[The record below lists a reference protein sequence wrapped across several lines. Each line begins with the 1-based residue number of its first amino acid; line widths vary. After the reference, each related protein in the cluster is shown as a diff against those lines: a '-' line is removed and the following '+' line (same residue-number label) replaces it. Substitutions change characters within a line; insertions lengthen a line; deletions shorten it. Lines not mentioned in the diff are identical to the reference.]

1 MDKANNNN
9 KRPGTPAGSGKDKKR
24 VKMQQARSIQIQNSP
39 SPASSMHSTPAASP
53 SSSGLIKSTR
63 TLDVVNFAE
72 ARAFEINALHKAM
85 ESSRNA
91 AAQRAFQSLPR
102 NLRRRAASHNIKRL
116 PVRLRDRAKRE
127 VEFDPV
133 KKGKKPDN
141 RYKRR
146 RTGTLTEEYLRRQGT
161 KRWLE
166 THIWHAK
173 RMKMVEMWG
182 YKLAEHS
189 NEHGIKSAYKSS
201 HHQCIIQDSSYNGCL
216 EVTGTKKDISD
227 VFTHMLDPTMP
238 TIGSARYITGKRQ
251 YTTYLY
257 DSDSFPMS
265 LIAPVTF
272 LWKQETH
279 SESAME
285 VDEQSKQGQLW
296 VWIHPSAFEA
306 TKAKIEETI
315 SKTNKTGLV
324 NINDLENALVM
335 FDLTGP
341 RSMALLKAVLQLSKS
356 EAASP
361 YQEAHKV
368 WEAICNMRT
377 SSSLPPG
384 IVLGLLAEDPRL
396 TFPHKAEARPANI
409 PAQESKMAQDIITKW
424 PETVAYSGIWDAEGR
439 QQLLSAKTPES
450 KLNER
455 RAENLVPG
463 TKLVPTE
470 ADSKVPL
477 LLMQREGKPQIQR
490 APGGG
495 SSEFECGWTLVLPKG
510 WAMPFWKSMVFAGA
524 RPGGLRERRSFHF
537 ETHQS
542 CFPYD
547 FPNTPA
553 YITYAEESKK
563 ASEEKYGRIP
573 VAKRF
578 NYAKMGVEDP
588 FGAAW
593 IKALKAGVALLGG
606 GERQDLK
613 EEDIWILQTP
623 KMVTALMD
631 AARAAGGSS
640 AEMVSRLTLES
651 LNLVIADC
659 LQGLVKTA
667 LTPSLMK
674 EPSARIDE
682 ALVRVG
688 VDFLD
693 RGTIGM
699 NGMIYAIPEDQY
711 KVWAARVQIKGKRT
725 VEGRSRK
732 EKKAKSWVDSDSD
745 DEMGEGDD
753 EDDST
758 FDELEMKKPPGS
770 TLLGYVTTGQYC
782 YSEGKSYGIGCVT
795 ATGLARVIELETK
808 QRSEYPMAESQGS
821 NNKGRGSKP
830 RTSGPT
836 PIKVPQMMVLVRS
849 VRSKASRVAKLTI
862 VS

>member
-1 MDKANNNN
+1 MDRNNN
-9 KRPGTPAGSGKDKKR
+9 KRPGPPAGSGKDRKR
-24 VKMQQARSIQIQNSP
+24 VKMQQARSIQIQNTPSP
-39 SPASSMHSTPAASP
+39 SSSVHSAPAASP
-53 SSSGLIKSTR
+53 SGSSAVKSAR
-63 TLDVVNFAE
+63 NLDVVNFAE

-127 VEFDPV
+127 VESDPV

-141 RYKRR
+141 RYKKRR
-146 RTGTLTEEYLRRQGT
+146 PGTLAEEYLRRQGT

-173 RMKMVEMWG
+173 RMKMLEIWG

-216 EVTGTKKDISD
+216 EITGTKKDISD
-227 VFTHMLDPTMP
+227 IFNRMLDPTMP

-251 YTTYLY
+251 YTTFLY
-257 DSDSFPMS
+257 EPDSFPMN
-265 LIAPVTF
+265 LIAPATF
-272 LWKQETH
+272 LWKQEPP

-285 VDEQSKQGQLW
+285 VDELSKQGQLW

-306 TKAKIEETI
+306 TKTTLQETI
-315 SKTNKTGLV
+315 LKTNKADLV
-324 NINDLENALVM
+324 NVKDMENSLVM
-335 FDLTGP
+335 FDFTGP
-341 RSMALLKAVLQLSKS
+341 RSTALLKAVLQLCQSD
-356 EAASP
+356 AASS
-361 YQEAHKV
+361 YQEAHKA
-368 WEAICNMRT
+368 WETIYNMRS

-396 TFPHKAEARPANI
+396 TFPHKAEARPASI
-409 PAQESKMAQDIITKW
+409 PAQESRKAQEIITQW
-424 PETVAYSGIWDAEGR
+424 PKTVARSGIWETEER
-439 QQLLSAKTPES
+439 EQLLSTMTPES

-455 RAENLVPG
+455 RAQNLIPG
-463 TKLVPTE
+463 TKLLPTVS
-470 ADSKVPL
+470 DSKVPL
-477 LLMQREGKPQIQR
+477 LLIQREGKPQIQR

-510 WAMPFWKSMVFAGA
+510 WAMPFWKSMIFAGA

-547 FPNTPA
+547 FPNTAA
-553 YITYAEESKK
+553 YIDYAGKTKK
-563 ASEEKYGRIP
+563 AGEQKYGRTP

-578 NYAKMGVEDP
+578 NYEKMGVEDP

-593 IKALKAGVALLGG
+593 TKALKAGVMMLGG
-606 GERQDLK
+606 GEREDLK
-613 EEDIWILQTP
+613 EEGIWLLQTP
-623 KMVTALMD
+623 KMVAALMD
-631 AARAAGGSS
+631 AGKAAGGSS
-640 AEMVSRLTLES
+640 REMVSRLTLES
-651 LNLVIADC
+651 LNLVMADC

-711 KVWAARVQIKGKRT
+711 RVWAARVQMKGKRT
-725 VEGRSRK
+725 VEGRPRK

-745 DEMGEGDD
+745 EEMD
-753 EDDST
+753 EDEEET
-758 FDELEMKKPPGS
+758 TMDELEMRRPAGT

-795 ATGLARVIELETK
+795 ATGLARVVELETK
-808 QRSEYPMAESQGS
+808 QRLEHPLSSQGS
-821 NNKGRGSKP
+821 SNGSGGKAG
-830 RTSGPT
+830 TGPST
-836 PIKVPQMMVLVRS
+836 PLKVPRMMVLVRS
-849 VRSKASRVAKLTI
+849 VRSKASRLAKLTI

>member
-1 MDKANNNN
+1 MDKSNNGN
-9 KRPGTPAGSGKDKKR
+9 KRPGPPAGSGKDKKR
-24 VKMQQARSIQIQNSP
+24 VKMHQARSIQIQNSP
-39 SPASSMHSTPAASP
+39 SPSVSSHTTPAGSP
-53 SSSGLIKSTR
+53 SASGSVKSTR

-116 PVRLRDRAKRE
+116 PVE
-127 VEFDPV
+127 SDPV

-141 RYKRR
+141 RYKKRR
-146 RTGTLTEEYLRRQGT
+146 PGTLEDEYLRRQGT

-173 RMKMVEMWG
+173 RMKMVEIWG

-201 HHQCIIQDSSYNGCL
+201 HHQCILQDSSYNGCL
-216 EVTGTKKDISD
+216 EITGTKKDISE

-238 TIGSARYITGKRQ
+238 TIASARYITGKRQ

-257 DSDSFPMS
+257 ENDSFPKN
-265 LIAPVTF
+265 LIAPATI
-272 LWKQETH
+272 LWKQEPH
-279 SESAME
+279 ME
-285 VDEQSKQGQLW
+285 NDMDVDEQSRQGQLW
-296 VWIHPSAFEA
+296 VWIHPSAFET
-306 TKAKIEETI
+306 TKEKIQETI
-315 SKTNKTGLV
+315 SKTNKTDLV
-324 NINDLENALVM
+324 RVKDLENSLVM
-335 FDLTGP
+335 FDFTGP
-341 RSMALLKAVLQLSKS
+341 RSTALLKAVLQLSQAD
-356 EAASP
+356 AASP
-361 YQEAHKV
+361 YQEAHKT
-368 WEAICNMRT
+368 WETICNMRT

-384 IVLGLLAEDPRL
+384 IVLGLLVEDPRL
-396 TFPHKAEARPANI
+396 TFPHKAEARPASI
-409 PAQESKMAQDIITKW
+409 PAQQSRKAQEIITQW
-424 PETVAYSGIWDAEGR
+424 PETVARSGIWDAEGR
-439 QQLLSAKTPES
+439 EQLLSTMTPES

-455 RAENLVPG
+455 RAQNLVPG
-463 TKLVPTE
+463 TKLMPTE
-470 ADSKVPL
+470 SDSKVPML
-477 LLMQREGKPQIQR
+477 LIQREGKPQIQR

-547 FPNTPA
+547 FPNTAA
-553 YITYAEESKK
+553 YVVYAGETKK
-563 ASEEKYGRIP
+563 AGEEKYGRIP
-573 VAKRF
+573 VAKRV
-578 NYAKMGVEDP
+578 NYAKLGVEDP

-593 IKALKAGVALLGG
+593 IKSLKAGVMMLGG
-606 GERQDLK
+606 EDRSDLK
-613 EEDIWILQTP
+613 EEDIWLLQTP
-623 KMVTALMD
+623 KMVSTLMD

-640 AEMVSRLTLES
+640 AEMVSRLTVES
-651 LNLVIADC
+651 LNLVMADC

-711 KVWAARVQIKGKRT
+711 KVWAARVQLKGKRT
-725 VEGRSRK
+725 LEGRPRK
-732 EKKAKSWVDSDSD
+732 EKKVKSWVDSDSD
-745 DEMGEGDD
+745 DD
-753 EDDST
+753 EEEEEEDEAT
-758 FDELEMKKPPGS
+758 MDELEMKRPPAS

-782 YSEGKSYGIGCVT
+782 YSEGKSYGIGCVS

-808 QRSEYPMAESQGS
+808 QRLEHPQGS
-821 NNKGRGSKP
+821 GSSSSCKGNGL
-830 RTSGPT
+830 
-836 PIKVPQMMVLVRS
+836 KVPGMMVLIRS
-849 VRSKASRVAKLTI
+849 VRSKASRLAKLTI

>member
-1 MDKANNNN
+1 MDRNNN
-9 KRPGTPAGSGKDKKR
+9 KRPGPPAGSGKDKKR
-24 VKMQQARSIQIQNSP
+24 VKMQQARSIQIQNTPSP
-39 SPASSMHSTPAASP
+39 SSSMHSTPAASP
-53 SSSGLIKSTR
+53 SGSSAAKSTR

-127 VEFDPV
+127 VESDPV

-146 RTGTLTEEYLRRQGT
+146 RSGTLAEEYLRRQGT

-173 RMKMVEMWG
+173 RMKMVEIWG

-201 HHQCIIQDSSYNGCL
+201 HHQCILQDSSYNGCL
-216 EVTGTKKDISD
+216 EITGTKKDISD
-227 VFTHMLDPTMP
+227 VFARMLDPTMP

-251 YTTYLY
+251 YTTFLY
-257 DSDSFPMS
+257 EFDSFPRN
-265 LIAPVTF
+265 LIAPATF
-272 LWKQETH
+272 LWRQEPH
-279 SESAME
+279 SENAME
-285 VDEQSKQGQLW
+285 VDELSKQGQLW
-296 VWIHPSAFEA
+296 VWVHPSAFEA
-306 TKAKIEETI
+306 TKATIQETI
-315 SKTNKTGLV
+315 LKINKADLV
-324 NINDLENALVM
+324 NVKDMENSLVM
-335 FDLTGP
+335 FDFTGP
-341 RSMALLKAVLQLSKS
+341 RSTALLKAVLQLCQSS
-356 EAASP
+356 AASP
-361 YQEAHKV
+361 YQEAHKT
-368 WEAICNMRT
+368 WEAICNMRS

-384 IVLGLLAEDPRL
+384 IILGLLAEDPRL
-396 TFPHKAEARPANI
+396 TFPHKAEARPASI
-409 PAQESKMAQDIITKW
+409 PAQESRKAQEIITHW
-424 PETVAYSGIWDAEGR
+424 PESVARSGIWDADER
-439 QQLLSAKTPES
+439 ERLLSTMAPES

-455 RAENLVPG
+455 RAQNLVPG
-463 TKLVPTE
+463 TKLLPTE
-470 ADSKVPL
+470 SDSKVPL
-477 LLMQREGKPQIQR
+477 LLIQREGRPQIQR

-510 WAMPFWKSMVFAGA
+510 WAMPFWKSMIFAGA

-547 FPNTPA
+547 FPNTAA
-553 YITYAEESKK
+553 YIDYAEESKK
-563 ASEEKYGRIP
+563 AGEGKYGRIP

-578 NYAKMGVEDP
+578 NYEKMGVEDP

-593 IKALKAGVALLGG
+593 VKALNAGVMMLGG
-606 GERQDLK
+606 GEREDLK
-613 EEDIWILQTP
+613 GEDIWLLQTP
-623 KMVTALMD
+623 KMVSALID

-640 AEMVSRLTLES
+640 TEMVSRLTLES
-651 LNLVIADC
+651 LNLVMADC

-682 ALVRVG
+682 ALVRCG
-688 VDFLD
+688 VDYLD

-711 KVWAARVQIKGKRT
+711 RVWAARVQLKGKRT
-725 VEGRSRK
+725 VEGRPRK
-732 EKKAKSWVDSDSD
+732 EKKVKSWVDSDSD
-745 DEMGEGDD
+745 DEMD
-753 EDDST
+753 ENEEDEST
-758 FDELEMKKPPGS
+758 MDELEMQRPAGA

-808 QRSEYPMAESQGS
+808 QRLEHPLSYQPGGS
-821 NNKGRGSKP
+821 NGKAGTGSSNP
-830 RTSGPT
+830 L
-836 PIKVPQMMVLVRS
+836 KVPRMMVLVRS
-849 VRSKASRVAKLTI
+849 VRSKASRLAKLTI

>member
-1 MDKANNNN
+1 MDRNNN
-9 KRPGTPAGSGKDKKR
+9 KRPGPPAGSGKDKKR
-24 VKMQQARSIQIQNSP
+24 VKMQQARSIQIQNTPSP
-39 SPASSMHSTPAASP
+39 SSSIHSTPAASP
-53 SSSGLIKSTR
+53 SGSSNAKSTR
-63 TLDVVNFAE
+63 TLDVVSFAE

-116 PVRLRDRAKRE
+116 PIRLRDRAKRE
-127 VEFDPV
+127 VESDPV

-146 RTGTLTEEYLRRQGT
+146 RPGTLAEEYLRRQGT

-173 RMKMVEMWG
+173 RMKMVEIWG

-216 EVTGTKKDISD
+216 EITGTKKDISD
-227 VFTHMLDPTMP
+227 IFNHMLDPTMP
-238 TIGSARYITGKRQ
+238 TIGSTRYITGKRQ
-251 YTTYLY
+251 YTTFLY
-257 DSDSFPMS
+257 EPDSFPKN

-272 LWKQETH
+272 LWKQEPP

-285 VDEQSKQGQLW
+285 VDELSKQGQLW
-296 VWIHPSAFEA
+296 IWIHPSAFEA
-306 TKAKIEETI
+306 TKATIQETVL
-315 SKTNKTGLV
+315 KTNKAGLV
-324 NINDLENALVM
+324 NIRDIENSLVM
-335 FDLTGP
+335 FDFTGP
-341 RSMALLKAVLQLSKS
+341 RSTALLKAVLHLCQSD
-356 EAASP
+356 AASS
-361 YQEAHKV
+361 YQEAHKT
-368 WEAICNMRT
+368 WETICNMRS

-384 IVLGLLAEDPRL
+384 IVLGLLVEDPRL
-396 TFPHKAEARPANI
+396 TFPHKAEARPASI
-409 PAQESKMAQDIITKW
+409 PSQESRKAQEIITQW
-424 PETVAYSGIWDAEGR
+424 PENVARSSIWEAEGR
-439 QQLLSAKTPES
+439 EQLLSTMTPES

-455 RAENLVPG
+455 RAQNLVPG
-463 TKLVPTE
+463 TKLLPTVS
-470 ADSKVPL
+470 DSKVPL
-477 LLMQREGKPQIQR
+477 LLIQREGKPQIQR

-495 SSEFECGWTLVLPKG
+495 NSEFECGWTLVLPKG
-510 WAMPFWKSMVFAGA
+510 WAMPFWKSMIFAGA

-547 FPNTPA
+547 FPNTAA
-553 YITYAEESKK
+553 YIDYAGETKK
-563 ASEEKYGRIP
+563 AGEQKYGRIP

-578 NYAKMGVEDP
+578 NYEKMGVEDP

-593 IKALKAGVALLGG
+593 VKALKAGVMMLGG
-606 GERQDLK
+606 GEREDLK
-613 EEDIWILQTP
+613 EEDIWLLQTP
-623 KMVTALMD
+623 KMIAALMD
-631 AARAAGGSS
+631 AGKAAGGSS
-640 AEMVSRLTLES
+640 REMVSRLTLES
-651 LNLVIADC
+651 LNLVMADC

-693 RGTIGM
+693 RGTTGM

-711 KVWAARVQIKGKRT
+711 RVWAARVQMKGKRT
-725 VEGRSRK
+725 VEGRPRK

-745 DEMGEGDD
+745 EEMDEAEED
-753 EDDST
+753 EST
-758 FDELEMKKPPGS
+758 MDELEMRRPAGT

-795 ATGLARVIELETK
+795 ATGLARMVELETK
-808 QRSEYPMAESQGS
+808 QRLEHSLSSQGS
-821 NNKGRGSKP
+821 SNGSGGKAGA
-830 RTSGPT
+830 GPST
-836 PIKVPQMMVLVRS
+836 PLKVPRMMVLVRS
-849 VRSKASRVAKLTI
+849 VRSKASRLAKLTI

>member
-1 MDKANNNN
+1 MDRGNNNN
-9 KRPGTPAGSGKDKKR
+9 KRPGTPAGAGKDKKR

-39 SPASSMHSTPAASP
+39 SPASSMHTTPAASP
-53 SSSGLIKSTR
+53 SSSAIKSTR

-146 RTGTLTEEYLRRQGT
+146 RAGTLAEEYLRRQGT

-173 RMKMVEMWG
+173 RMKMVEIWG

-216 EVTGTKKDISD
+216 EITGTKKDISD
-227 VFTHMLDPTMP
+227 AFTHMLDPTMP
-238 TIGSARYITGKRQ
+238 TVGSARYITGKRQ

-257 DSDSFPMS
+257 EYDSFPKS

-272 LWKQETH
+272 LWKQDPH

-285 VDEQSKQGQLW
+285 IDEQSKQGQLW

-306 TKAKIEETI
+306 TKTKIEEAI
-315 SKTNKTGLV
+315 SKTNKANLV
-324 NINDLENALVM
+324 HVKDLENSLVM
-335 FDLTGP
+335 FDFTGP
-341 RSMALLKAVLQLSKS
+341 RSTALLKAVLQLSKS
-356 EAASP
+356 EVASP
-361 YQEAHKV
+361 YQEAHKT

-384 IVLGLLAEDPRL
+384 IVLGLLVEDPRL
-396 TFPHKAEARPANI
+396 TFPHKAEARPASL
-409 PAQESKMAQDIITKW
+409 PAQESKRVQEIITKW
-424 PETVAYSGIWDAEGR
+424 PETVARSGIWDTEGR
-439 QQLLSAKTPES
+439 EQLLRTMTSES
-450 KLNER
+450 NLNER
-455 RAENLVPG
+455 RVHNLVPG
-463 TKLVPTE
+463 TKLIPME
-470 ADSKVPL
+470 ADSKVPVL
-477 LLMQREGKPQIQR
+477 LIQREGKPQIQR
-490 APGGG
+490 ASGGG
-495 SSEFECGWTLVLPKG
+495 SSEFECGWTMILPKG

-547 FPNTPA
+547 FPNTAA
-553 YITYAEESKK
+553 YVTYAEDSKK
-563 ASEEKYGRIP
+563 AGEEKYGRIP

-578 NYAKMGVEDP
+578 NYQKMGVEDP

-593 IKALKAGVALLGG
+593 VKALKAGVIMLGS
-606 GERQDLK
+606 GEREDLK

-623 KMVTALMD
+623 KMVAALMD
-631 AARAAGGSS
+631 AARAGGGSS

-651 LNLVIADC
+651 LNLVMADC

-711 KVWAARVQIKGKRT
+711 RVWAARVQIKGKRT
-725 VEGRSRK
+725 VEGRPRK
-732 EKKAKSWVDSDSD
+732 EKKAKSWVDSESD
-745 DEMGEGDD
+745 DEIGEYDD
-753 EDDST
+753 EDEST
-758 FDELEMKKPPGS
+758 LDDLEMKRPPGT

-782 YSEGKSYGIGCVT
+782 YSEGQSYGIGCVT
-795 ATGLARVIELETK
+795 ATGLARVIELETR
-808 QRSEYPMAESQGS
+808 QQLDHPL
-821 NNKGRGSKP
+821 
-830 RTSGPT
+830 TSGMRGKAGTSGGCGGPT
-836 PIKVPQMMVLVRS
+836 SLKVPRMMVLVRS
-849 VRSKASRVAKLTI
+849 VRSKASRLAKLTI

>member
-1 MDKANNNN
+1 MDKGNNNN
-9 KRPGTPAGSGKDKKR
+9 KRPGTSAGAGKDKKR

-39 SPASSMHSTPAASP
+39 SPASSMHTSPAASP
-53 SSSGLIKSTR
+53 SSSAAVKSTR

-146 RTGTLTEEYLRRQGT
+146 RAGTLAEEYLRRQGT

-173 RMKMVEMWG
+173 RMKMVEIWG

-216 EVTGTKKDISD
+216 EITGTKKDISD

-257 DSDSFPMS
+257 EYDSFPKN
-265 LIAPVTF
+265 LIAPATF
-272 LWKQETH
+272 LWKQDSH

-285 VDEQSKQGQLW
+285 IEEQSKQGQLW

-306 TKAKIEETI
+306 TKAKIEEII
-315 SKTNKTGLV
+315 SKTNKTNLV
-324 NINDLENALVM
+324 HVKDLENSLVM
-335 FDLTGP
+335 FDFTGP
-341 RSMALLKAVLQLSKS
+341 RSTALLKAVLQLSKS

-361 YQEAHKV
+361 YQEAHKT

-384 IVLGLLAEDPRL
+384 IVLGLLVEDPRL
-396 TFPHKAEARPANI
+396 TFPHKAEARPASL
-409 PAQESKMAQDIITKW
+409 PTQESKKAQEIITKW
-424 PETVAYSGIWDAEGR
+424 PEIVARSGIWDTEGR
-439 QQLLSAKTPES
+439 ELLLRTMTSES
-450 KLNER
+450 NLNER
-455 RAENLVPG
+455 RAHNLVPG
-463 TKLVPTE
+463 TKLIPTE
-470 ADSKVPL
+470 ADSKVPVL
-477 LLMQREGKPQIQR
+477 LIQREGKPQIQR
-490 APGGG
+490 ASGGG
-495 SSEFECGWTLVLPKG
+495 SNEFECGWTMVLPKG

-524 RPGGLRERRSFHF
+524 RSGGLRERRSFHF

-547 FPNTPA
+547 FPNTSA
-553 YITYAEESKK
+553 YIAYAEDTKK
-563 ASEEKYGRIP
+563 AGEEKYGHIP
-573 VAKRF
+573 AAKRF

-593 IKALKAGVALLGG
+593 VKALKAGVIMLGG
-606 GERQDLK
+606 GEREDLK

-631 AARAAGGSS
+631 AAHAAGGSS

-651 LNLVIADC
+651 LNLVMADC

-682 ALVRVG
+682 ALIRVG

-711 KVWAARVQIKGKRT
+711 RVWAARVQIKGKRT
-725 VEGRSRK
+725 VEGRPRK

-745 DEMGEGDD
+745 DEMGEDDD
-753 EDDST
+753 EDEST
-758 FDELEMKKPPGS
+758 LDELEMKRPPGA

-782 YSEGKSYGIGCVT
+782 YSEGQSYGIGCVT
-795 ATGLARVIELETK
+795 ATGLARVIELETR
-808 QRSEYPMAESQGS
+808 QRLDHPLTSGMGGKAGAS
-821 NNKGRGSKP
+821 GRGCG
-830 RTSGPT
+830 GPT
-836 PIKVPQMMVLVRS
+836 PLKVPRMMVLVRS
-849 VRSKASRVAKLTI
+849 VRSKASRLAKLTI